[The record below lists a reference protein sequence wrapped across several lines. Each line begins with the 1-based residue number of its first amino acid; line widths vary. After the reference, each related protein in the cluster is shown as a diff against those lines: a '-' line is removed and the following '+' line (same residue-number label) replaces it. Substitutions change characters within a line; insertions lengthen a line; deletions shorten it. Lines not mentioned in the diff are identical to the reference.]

1 MDYVD
6 SQAGVAHTV
15 GVSAAG
21 RLKHRPLVDA
31 WLNGLGAAR
40 TRDAYGRDMDAFVAW
55 CDANGYKPLEVSET
69 EVREY
74 RDDCGTAGALPA
86 TVARRLSAL
95 TSFFEHA
102 VGARAVVSNPV
113 VAVERPAASRKGQPS
128 GLEEHDALAL
138 LDAAAAVGPKVV
150 VLVALLML
158 EGMKLAE
165 ALGLDIE
172 QLGGSGWAMRATV
185 MRRGAEE
192 DLALDGRTVRAI
204 AECVGGRTSG
214 PLLVG
219 GSPTQEGSARL
230 TRFGA
235 DFLLKRAASMANLEP
250 VSANTL
256 RRTYI
261 TLSHR
266 DGAAVEDIS
275 RRVGHA
281 SARDT
286 MRYLS

>member
-1 MDYVD
+1 
-6 SQAGVAHTV
+6 
-15 GVSAAG
+15 
-21 RLKHRPLVDA
+21 
-31 WLNGLGAAR
+31 
-40 TRDAYGRDMDAFVAW
+40 
-55 CDANGYKPLEVSET
+55 
-69 EVREY
+69 
-74 RDDCGTAGALPA
+74 
-86 TVARRLSAL
+86 L

-102 VGARAVVSNPV
+102 LDAGAVRSNPL
-113 VAVERPAASRKGQPS
+113 VAVERPAASRTRQPP
-128 GLEEHDALAL
+128 GLDEDDALAL
-138 LDAAAAVGPKVV
+138 LDAAAAVGAKVV

-165 ALGLDIE
+165 ALSLDIE
-172 QLGGSGWAMRATV
+172 QLDGSGWAMRATV
-185 MRRGAEE
+185 VRHGGTE

-204 AECVGGRTSG
+204 RNHVGGRTSG

-219 GSPTQEGSARL
+219 DSPIQDRSERL

-235 DFLLKRAASMANLEP
+235 DFLLKRAANMAGLQP

-286 MRYLS
+286 LRYLT

>member
-1 MDYVD
+1 M
-6 SQAGVAHTV
+6 S
-15 GVSAAG
+15 
-21 RLKHRPLVDA
+21 
-31 WLNGLGAAR
+31 
-40 TRDAYGRDMDAFVAW
+40 AFVEW
-55 CDANGYKPLEVSET
+55 CEAKGQTPLEVSEAD
-69 EVREY
+69 VGEY
-74 RDDCGTAGALPA
+74 RDHCSESGALPA

-95 TSFFEHA
+95 ASFYEHA
-102 VGARAVVSNPV
+102 LAARAVPSNPV
-113 VAVERPAASRKGQPS
+113 VAVDRPAPSQKGVQPS
-128 GLEEHDALAL
+128 GLDEADALAL
-138 LDAAAAVGPKVV
+138 LDAAGTVGPKVV

-172 QLGGSGWAMRATV
+172 QLDGSGWAMRATV
-185 MRRGAEE
+185 TRRGAEE
-192 DLALDGRTVRAI
+192 DLALDGRTARAI
-204 AECVGGRTSG
+204 TAYVGGRTAG

-219 GSPTQEGSARL
+219 ESPMQDRPERL

-235 DFLLKRAASMANLEP
+235 DFLLKRAATRAGLEP

-261 TLSHR
+261 ALSHR

-275 RRVGHA
+275 RRIGHA

-286 MRYLS
+286 LRYLS

>member
-1 MDYVD
+1 M
-6 SQAGVAHTV
+6 G
-15 GVSAAG
+15 
-21 RLKHRPLVDA
+21 
-31 WLNGLGAAR
+31 
-40 TRDAYGRDMDAFVAW
+40 AFVAW
-55 CDANGYKPLEVSET
+55 CAANGYKPLEVSEIQ
-69 EVREY
+69 VCEY
-74 RDDCGTAGALPA
+74 RDDCGESGALPA
-86 TVARRLSAL
+86 TVSRRLSAL

-102 VGARAVVSNPV
+102 LGARAVLSNPA
-113 VAVERPAASRKGQPS
+113 VAVARPAGSPKGQPS
-128 GLEEHDALAL
+128 GLDEHDAVAL

-165 ALGLDIE
+165 ALELDIE
-172 QLGGSGWAMRATV
+172 QLEGSGWGMRVTLV
-185 MRRGAEE
+185 RRGTEE
-192 DLALDGRTVRAI
+192 ALALDGRTVRAI
-204 AECVGGRTSG
+204 GNYVGGRTSG

-219 GSPTQEGSARL
+219 ESPTQERPERL

-235 DFLLKRAASMANLEP
+235 DFLLKRAASMAGLEP

-266 DGAAVEDIS
+266 DGTAVEDIS

-281 SARDT
+281 STRDT
-286 MRYLS
+286 MRYLT

>member
-1 MDYVD
+1 
-6 SQAGVAHTV
+6 
-15 GVSAAG
+15 
-21 RLKHRPLVDA
+21 
-31 WLNGLGAAR
+31 
-40 TRDAYGRDMDAFVAW
+40 
-55 CDANGYKPLEVSET
+55 
-69 EVREY
+69 
-74 RDDCGTAGALPA
+74 LPA

-102 VGARAVVSNPV
+102 LGAGAVMSNPV
-113 VAVERPAASRKGQPS
+113 VAVARPDASRKGQRS
-128 GLEEHDALAL
+128 GLDEHDALAL
-138 LDAAAAVGPKVV
+138 LDAAAAVGPKVA

-158 EGMKLAE
+158 EGMKLSE

-172 QLGGSGWAMRATV
+172 QFEGSGWGMRVTLA
-185 MRRGAEE
+185 RRGAEE
-192 DLALDGRTVRAI
+192 VLALDGRTVRAI
-204 AECVGGRTSG
+204 GDYLGGRTSG

-219 GSPTQEGSARL
+219 ESPIPDRSGRL

-235 DFLLKRAASMANLEP
+235 DFLLKRAASMAGLEP

-261 TLSHR
+261 MLSHR
-266 DGAAVEDIS
+266 GGAAVEDIS

-286 MRYLS
+286 RRYLT

>member
-1 MDYVD
+1 
-6 SQAGVAHTV
+6 V
-15 GVSAAG
+15 GV
-21 RLKHRPLVDA
+21 
-31 WLNGLGAAR
+31 
-40 TRDAYGRDMDAFVAW
+40 
-55 CDANGYKPLEVSET
+55 T

-74 RDDCGTAGALPA
+74 CDDCSKSGALPA

-102 VGARAVVSNPV
+102 LGAGAVSSNPV
-113 VAVERPAASRKGQPS
+113 VAVERPAASRTGQPA
-128 GLEEHDALAL
+128 GLDEDDALAL

-172 QLGGSGWAMRATV
+172 RLDGSGWAMRATV
-185 MRRGAEE
+185 VRRGAEE

-204 AECVGGRTSG
+204 CNYVGGRTSG

-219 GSPTQEGSARL
+219 DTPIQDRTARL

-235 DFLLKRAASMANLEP
+235 DFLLKRAASIAGLEP

-275 RRVGHA
+275 RRVGHV

-286 MRYLS
+286 MRYLT

>member
-1 MDYVD
+1 MG
-6 SQAGVAHTV
+6 AFIEWCEAKG
-15 GVSAAG
+15 
-21 RLKHRPLVDA
+21 HR
-31 WLNGLGAAR
+31 
-40 TRDAYGRDMDAFVAW
+40 
-55 CDANGYKPLEVSET
+55 PLEVSEAD
-69 EVREY
+69 VREY
-74 RDDCGTAGALPA
+74 RDHCSESGALPA

-95 TSFFEHA
+95 ASFYEHA
-102 VGARAVVSNPV
+102 LAVRAVSSNPV
-113 VAVERPAASRKGQPS
+113 VAVERPAASREVQPS
-128 GLEEHDALAL
+128 GLDEDEALAL
-138 LDAAAAVGPKVV
+138 LDAAATVGPKVV

-172 QLGGSGWAMRATV
+172 QFDGSGWAMRASV

-192 DLALDGRTVRAI
+192 DLALDGRTARAI
-204 AECVGGRTSG
+204 TAYVGNRTTG

-219 GSPTQEGSARL
+219 ESPTQDRPERL

-235 DFLLKRAASMANLEP
+235 DFLLKRAATRAGLDP

-261 TLSHR
+261 ALSHR

-286 MRYLS
+286 LRYLT